1 MIRKKPGG
9 RTHVDDATLTG
20 ELLVEPWGGGK
31 ETIPVTKLRTKTA
44 ATATPPMTN
53 LLERDIE
60 GVAFRNYRF
69 EPDRVRTRLS
79 PEDRL
84 TDCFRPRVRLTIEV
98 PSDP

>member
-9 RTHVDDATLTG
+9 RTHVEDVTLTG

-31 ETIPVTKLRTKTA
+31 ETIPVTKLRTKIA

-53 LLERDIE
+53 LLERDIAD
-60 GVAFRNYRF
+60 VAFRNYRF

-84 TDCFRPRVRLTIEV
+84 TDCFRPRIRLTIEV